1 MGKKISELTNRIA
14 LSGNEDLPFQEG
26 QDNGSIT
33 ISSLNEYISNS
44 NVNQAINNIK
54 QVEKQVIEN
63 FSAQRVTPEMLS
75 ESTKQYINASGGGT
89 IINFADG
96 EDIQSKNTQSGNVLK
111 FADRT
116 YNPVAHIGKG
126 YKILRKNIVNGKNIL
141 TYQVRWYI
149 YPPPQ
154 YLVAALHC

>member
-89 IINFADG
+89 ITNFADD
-96 EDIQSKNTQSGNVLK
+96 EDIQSKNIQSGNVLK

-126 YKILRKNIVNGKNIL
+126 YKILRKNIVRCNI
-141 TYQVRWYI
+141 
-149 YPPPQ
+149 P
-154 YLVAALHC
+154 A